1 MYPVEVAYLNEPVS
15 DYVEATVQTIFDIHA
30 IVSALSSAHCLSH
43 YWLSLLLC
51 ISGTQGWYP
60 CLLDG
65 KGRDRQLHPGD
76 FGSIANVCLQSPHGR
91 IAW

>member
-43 YWLSLLLC
+43 Y
-51 ISGTQGWYP
+51 
-60 CLLDG
+60 
-65 KGRDRQLHPGD
+65 
-76 FGSIANVCLQSPHGR
+76 
-91 IAW
+91 